1 MGCSRLLGSS
11 LLSAARLAGCELK
24 HATQICLTLPRGGCV
39 ASVRQRT
46 ARYGG
51 SGVVNPVIKRAG
63 LANNGTSITTARIP
77 ACRNTD
83 VTRALRRTRR
93 SRRRCSGS
101 PSTKQ
106 LCNEA
111 KLCRGADSGSSGMTH
126 LHRKML
132 RTEAWNFATPGPAN
146 FCRRPAPRSQGCEV
160 ARVNNGL
167 ATAVR
172 NKFPAYGPGMSTDS
186 ATQEALGFVGR
197 GTCQAITR
205 HDWVGKK
212 HLQANISRLNRVNT
226 NGEVGE
232 SFGRFG
238 NASFKRYFS

>member
-1 MGCSRLLGSS
+1 MGWSRLLGST
-11 LLSAARLAGCELK
+11 LLFAARLAGCELK
-24 HATQICLTLPRGGCV
+24 HVTQIRLRLPRGGCV
-39 ASVRQRT
+39 ASVRPLT
-46 ARYGG
+46 GRYGG

-111 KLCRGADSGSSGMTH
+111 RLCRGADSGSSDITH

-160 ARVNNGL
+160 ARVLTGL
-167 ATAVR
+167 DTAVR
-172 NKFPAYGPGMSTDS
+172 NKFPAYGPGISTDS
-186 ATQEALGFVGR
+186 ANQEALGFVGQ
-197 GTCQAITR
+197 GTCQAIYAPR
-205 HDWVGKK
+205 LGGKK
-212 HLQANISRLNRVNT
+212 AFAGEYFQAKP
-226 NGEVGE
+226 G
-232 SFGRFG
+232 
-238 NASFKRYFS
+238 